1 MDIPS
6 FAMFTG
12 VLQGLIFW
20 GFVLFLILG
29 LAIGP
34 RYIRSRDRQRLYDL
48 MKLAYEKGQP
58 VPPELIEAIQRD
70 GRADVRTTAERDLR
84 RAIVLMGVA
93 LGLIG
98 IGGATSYYG
107 GADTFWALVAGAAI
121 PGFIGLGFLLLWF
134 LKRKNVAA

>member
-1 MDIPS
+1 MEN
-6 FAMFTG
+6 
-12 VLQGLIFW
+12 
-20 GFVLFLILG
+20 
-29 LAIGP
+29 LAEALVPVFGCMMIASVVIGP
-34 RYIRSRDRQRLYDL
+34 IWIGSYFKSKERQRVHETLR
-48 MKLAYEKGQP
+48 LAYEKGQP